1 MEEGVRLTI
10 LPGRKLFARCNLDKN
25 RCINF

>member
-1 MEEGVRLTI
+1 MDEVVRLTI
-10 LPGRKLFARCNLDKN
+10 LPGRKLFATCNLDKN